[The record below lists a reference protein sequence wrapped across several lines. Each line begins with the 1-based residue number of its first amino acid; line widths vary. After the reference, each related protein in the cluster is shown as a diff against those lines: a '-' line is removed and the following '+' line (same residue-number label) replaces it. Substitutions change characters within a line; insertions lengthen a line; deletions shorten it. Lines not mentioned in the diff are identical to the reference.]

1 MNPEP
6 DPIINPKTATG
17 RFQYKWILLLVV
29 SGGGFLSIMNAG
41 MVNIGAPGMME
52 DFQTSASLIV
62 WVNLAFVMGATVPL
76 LPLSRISDSFGRK
89 RLYLSGALIVTAGL
103 ALSAISQ
110 DLAQLIM
117 ARVVTAIGSSMI
129 LANDNALLTQAFPAS
144 ERGKAQGMINMAF
157 GLGIGLSFFLGGILI
172 DTFDWRALFWA
183 RIPAQLLLAFAVWQ
197 FVRDDSKDTSEGRS
211 GYSVDYAGV
220 TLLAV
225 VMVGSLLAINQAGS
239 LGLLSPFVAAAIGT
253 TALALPVLIILERRA
268 NSPVIQLN
276 LFKSRVFSSGV
287 TAQFFAQMAHGGW
300 NFLAPFLLITGMGYS
315 ASIAGLILLPFHT
328 IRLVLS
334 PISGVLSDRF
344 GTRLTSLVGHLTLL
358 CGLIVLTTLETDAS
372 IWRYLVVITIG
383 GAGLSIFLPA
393 NNSAI
398 MGFVPQDSLSSA
410 SGFLAT
416 SRSMGN
422 AMGMALAAAV
432 YSRALGSGGL
442 GEVITASTEAVNAVS
457 QGITVVTTVSAIGL
471 VAIILRGRG

>member
-1 MNPEP
+1 MNSEP
-6 DPIINPKTATG
+6 DPIMNPKTATG

-89 RLYLSGALIVTAGL
+89 RLYLSGVLIVTAGL

-268 NSPVIQLN
+268 NFPVIQLT

-372 IWRYLVVITIG
+372 IWLYLVVITIG

>member
-157 GLGIGLSFFLGGILI
+157 GLGIGLSFFVGGILI

-268 NSPVIQLN
+268 NFPVIQLT

-358 CGLIVLTTLETDAS
+358 CGLIVLTTLETDAP

-457 QGITVVTTVSAIGL
+457 QGLTVVATVSAIGL

>member
-76 LPLSRISDSFGRK
+76 LPLSRISDSLGRK

-268 NSPVIQLN
+268 NFPVIQLT

-358 CGLIVLTTLETDAS
+358 CGLIVLTTLETDAP

>member
-1 MNPEP
+1 MNSEP
-6 DPIINPKTATG
+6 DPIMNPKTATG

-268 NSPVIQLN
+268 NFPVIQLT

-372 IWRYLVVITIG
+372 IWLYLVVITIG

>member
-157 GLGIGLSFFLGGILI
+157 GLGIGLSFFVGGILI

-268 NSPVIQLN
+268 NFPVIQLN

-358 CGLIVLTTLETDAS
+358 CGLIVLTTLETDAP

-457 QGITVVTTVSAIGL
+457 QGITVVATVSAIGL

>member
-1 MNPEP
+1 MDPAVE
-6 DPIINPKTATG
+6 PIISSTTSTG
-17 RFQYKWILLLVV
+17 RFQYKWVLLLVV

-62 WVNLAFVMGATVPL
+62 WVNLAFVMGTTVPL
-76 LPLSRISDSFGRK
+76 LPISRISDVFGRK
-89 RLYLSGALIVTAGL
+89 RLYLSGALIVPVGL

-110 DLAQLIM
+110 DLTQLIT
-117 ARVVTAIGSSMI
+117 ARIATAVGSSMI
-129 LANDNALLTQAFPAS
+129 LANDNALLTQAFPTS

-172 DTFDWRALFWA
+172 DIFDWRALFWA
-183 RIPAQLLLAFAVWQ
+183 RIPAHLLLAFSVWR
-197 FVRDDSKDTSEGRS
+197 FVRDDTRDTSEGRS
-211 GYSVDYAGV
+211 GYSIDYIGV

-225 VMVGSLLAINQAGS
+225 VMVGSLLAINQAGR
-239 LGLLSPFVAAAIGT
+239 LGLSSPFVVAAIAT
-253 TALALPVLIILERRA
+253 TALALPVLIIMERRA
-268 NSPVIQLN
+268 NFPVIQLN

-334 PISGVLSDRF
+334 PISGALSDRF
-344 GTRLTSLVGHLTLL
+344 GTRSTSLVGHLTLL
-358 CGLIVLTTLETDAS
+358 CGLIVLTSLRTDAP
-372 IWRYLVVITIG
+372 IWQYLVVITIG

-398 MGFVPQDSLSSA
+398 MGFVPRDSLSSA

-416 SRSMGN
+416 SRMIGN
-422 AMGMALAAAV
+422 SIGMALAAAI
-432 YSRALGSGGL
+432 YSHVLGSGGSE
-442 GEVITASTEAVNAVS
+442 GAVNAVS
-457 QGITVVTTVSAIGL
+457 QGITVVATVSAIGL
-471 VAIILRGRG
+471 VAIILRGRC

>member
-6 DPIINPKTATG
+6 DPIMNPKTATG

-268 NSPVIQLN
+268 NFPVIQLT

-358 CGLIVLTTLETDAS
+358 CGLIVLTTLETDAP
-372 IWRYLVVITIG
+372 IWLYLVVITIG

>member
-457 QGITVVTTVSAIGL
+457 QGLTVVATVSAIGL

>member
-1 MNPEP
+1 MNSEP
-6 DPIINPKTATG
+6 DPIMNPKTATG
-17 RFQYKWILLLVV
+17 SFQYKWILLLVV

-52 DFQTSASLIV
+52 DFQTNASLIV

-268 NSPVIQLN
+268 NFPVIQLN

>member
-1 MNPEP
+1 MNSEP

-52 DFQTSASLIV
+52 DLQTSASLIV

-268 NSPVIQLN
+268 NFPVIQLT

-372 IWRYLVVITIG
+372 IWLYLVVITIG

-457 QGITVVTTVSAIGL
+457 QGITVVTTVSGIGL

>member
-6 DPIINPKTATG
+6 DPILNPKTATG

-268 NSPVIQLN
+268 NFPVIQLT

-358 CGLIVLTTLETDAS
+358 CGLIVLTTLETDAP

-457 QGITVVTTVSAIGL
+457 QGLTVVATVSAIGL

>member
-52 DFQTSASLIV
+52 DLQTSASLIV

-268 NSPVIQLN
+268 NFPVIQLT

-372 IWRYLVVITIG
+372 IWLYLVVITIG

>member
-52 DFQTSASLIV
+52 DFQTNASLIV

-89 RLYLSGALIVTAGL
+89 RLYLSGVLIVTAGL

-268 NSPVIQLN
+268 NFPVIQLT

-358 CGLIVLTTLETDAS
+358 CGLIVLTTLETDAP

>member
-268 NSPVIQLN
+268 NFPVIQLT

-372 IWRYLVVITIG
+372 IWLYLVVITIG

-457 QGITVVTTVSAIGL
+457 QGLTVVATVSAIGL

>member
-268 NSPVIQLN
+268 NFPVIQLT

-358 CGLIVLTTLETDAS
+358 CGLIVLTTLETDAP
-372 IWRYLVVITIG
+372 IWLYLVVITIG

>member
-1 MNPEP
+1 M
-6 DPIINPKTATG
+6 NPKTATG

-268 NSPVIQLN
+268 NFPVIQLT

-372 IWRYLVVITIG
+372 IWLYLVVITIG

>member
-1 MNPEP
+1 
-6 DPIINPKTATG
+6 
-17 RFQYKWILLLVV
+17 
-29 SGGGFLSIMNAG
+29 MNAG

-268 NSPVIQLN
+268 NFPVIQLN

-358 CGLIVLTTLETDAS
+358 CGLIVLTTLETDAP

-457 QGITVVTTVSAIGL
+457 QGITVVATVSAIGL

>member
-268 NSPVIQLN
+268 NFPVIRLT

-358 CGLIVLTTLETDAS
+358 CGLIVLTTLETDAP

>member
-220 TLLAV
+220 TLLSV

-268 NSPVIQLN
+268 NFPVIQLN

>member
-52 DFQTSASLIV
+52 DLQTSASLIV

-89 RLYLSGALIVTAGL
+89 RLYLSGVLIVTAGL

-268 NSPVIQLN
+268 NFPVIQLT

-358 CGLIVLTTLETDAS
+358 CGLIVLTTLETDAP
-372 IWRYLVVITIG
+372 IWLYLVVITIG

>member
-268 NSPVIQLN
+268 NFPVIQLN

>member
-157 GLGIGLSFFLGGILI
+157 GLGIGLSFFVGGILI

-268 NSPVIQLN
+268 NFPVIQLN

-358 CGLIVLTTLETDAS
+358 CGLIVLTTLETDAP
-372 IWRYLVVITIG
+372 IWLYLVVITIG